1 MNDRKMYN
9 ALVFFVEKFIVNVNR
24 QLELGLI
31 GTAFDLTLS
40 DY

>member
-1 MNDRKMYN
+1 MTTKNIDN
-9 ALVFFVEKFIVNVNR
+9 AWVFFVEKFFVNVNR

-31 GTAFDLTLS
+31 GNAFDLTLS